1 MTRAR
6 QHRTL
11 GAVILAFGLG
21 ACTAGDPEPIEATAS
36 ELNGTIKWG
45 NFPDGGCSDPAQ
57 QTRFK
62 SNMTSAMTND
72 VLPWVVPNDSNHQGK
87 MLECLKNGI
96 QSGENYNP
104 DVNSKGHEDVT
115 NPETIM
121 ARMALKNPTRIGCQY
136 SGGCNSGAFTSGA
149 EDVTCNEHYGD
160 TGVVLAD
167 LAGILGHEV
176 AHRFWDHPFAE
187 DDPNDLERKSSVNEQ
202 VSGCIISLAAGNN
215 PGVPYG
221 ASRSAF
227 VGEATL
233 AQVGLEAGT
242 PALPTYCPGNQFI
255 TGIYGNAD
263 SHVNRLGGICTAID
277 GTQTTNLGAVGTATG
292 AAFSDSCP
300 SGQIAVGAW
309 GRMVAVADNLGTLPT
324 TPIDAIGS
332 VCDTV
337 AHVKAGSTNARTDD
351 TIHGGSGGG
360 AWRRLCPPKQAL
372 KGLRLRGGPSVN
384 RVELVCQDVTQASPI
399 RQTLRSQAGGSG
411 AFSYFENCQTRAVV
425 TGLAIKVGDTNNIVR
440 LGAACQGVVAEA
452 QDPAAFDL
460 SSLSSQKHAMVS
472 HGSYFP
478 DNPSNDFF
486 DYYSDPTFAIVGL
499 NVYTQGTSV
508 SGIQPQ
514 YASVPGWSSLSNAQ
528 VTPGTLRGGATGTL
542 TTVTCPA
549 REFLV
554 GWLLNVDDITTTP
567 HEASIH
573 AIQPVCRR
581 FGPSASGNP
590 RGYTR
595 SDGVDVIVVR
605 SPGSHVMEIVALV
618 ATDLT
623 HEANASVSVLGDPWG
638 YKRFDNTNAVVY
650 RGSDN
655 DIHELSKGGS
665 PWSDGDLNIVSH
677 ASGVPAQ
684 GNPIGYVRSDNKN
697 AVIYRGSDNHL
708 HEFGLA
714 VGGAWEHNDLTSVSG
729 LHSSLAGDPMGY
741 VRTDGLTTVVYRAT
755 DGHIHELGL
764 TNGGSPPWVDND
776 LFVASGETV
785 NAAFDPW
792 GYQHDANKNAVVY
805 VGTDGKLHQLLL
817 TIGTNPPW
825 THGTLPATQ
834 PAGTPSGYV
843 RWDGKAA
850 VVYRSVTTP
859 STIRETLLDG
869 TWIDASLDSVDHPSA
884 GASGSPIGRR
894 ATNNMDSVVYLGT
907 DSGVYEQRLG
917 LTVTWNF
924 TTY

>member
-1 MTRAR
+1 
-6 QHRTL
+6 
-11 GAVILAFGLG
+11 
-21 ACTAGDPEPIEATAS
+21 
-36 ELNGTIKWG
+36 
-45 NFPDGGCSDPAQ
+45 
-57 QTRFK
+57 
-62 SNMTSAMTND
+62 MTSAMTND
-72 VLPWVVPNDSNHQGK
+72 VVPWVLPSDSGHRDK
-87 MLECLKNGI
+87 MLNCLIDGI
-96 QSGENYNP
+96 LSGENYNP
-104 DVNSKGHEDVT
+104 DPNSKGHEDVT

-121 ARMALKNPTRIGCQY
+121 ARMALKNRTRIGCEY
-136 SGGCNSGAFTSGA
+136 DPNNPNAVGCNSGGFVKGD
-149 EDVTCNEHYGD
+149 EDLVCTPYFGTAN
-160 TGVVLAD
+160 AD
-167 LAGILGHEV
+167 VSLLPGWLGHEI
-176 AHRFWDHPFAE
+176 AHRFWDHPFT
-187 DDPNDLERKSSVNEQ
+187 DGDSNSNLEQKLSVNEQ
-202 VSGCIISLAAGNN
+202 VDACISSLWKGNGKT

-263 SHVNRLGGICTAID
+263 NHVNRLGGICTAID

-292 AAFSDSCP
+292 AAFNDSCP

-309 GRMVAVADNLGTLPT
+309 GRTVAVADNLGTLPT

-337 AHVKAGSTNARTDD
+337 AHVKAGSTSARTDD
-351 TIHGGSGGG
+351 TIHGGSGGS
-360 AWRRLCPPKQAL
+360 AWRRLCLPKQAL

-590 RGYTR
+590 RAYTR
-595 SDGVDVIVVR
+595 SDNVDVIVVR
-605 SPGSHVMEIVALV
+605 SPGSHVIELNWVVLGPITGPRLV
-618 ATDLT
+618 QIGYDLT
-623 HEANASVSVLGDPWG
+623 HEANASVTVLGDPWG
-638 YKRFDNTNAVVY
+638 YKRSDNTNAVVY

-655 DIHELSKGGS
+655 DIHELGKGGS

-677 ASGVPAQ
+677 ASGFPAQ
-684 GNPIGYVRSDNKN
+684 GNPMGYVRSDNKN

-764 TNGGSPPWVDND
+764 TNGGAPPWVDND

-792 GYQHDANKNAVVY
+792 GYQRDANNNAVVY

-850 VVYRSVTTP
+850 VVYRSATTP
-859 STIRETLLDG
+859 PTIRETLLDG
-869 TWIDASLDSVDHPSA
+869 TWIAASLDSVDHPSA
-884 GASGSPIGRR
+884 APSGSPIGRR